1 MYGNVSSSRFFEE
14 TVAALLSE
22 AAYWGLAPDLRV
34 FGGSETKPLDATWG
48 LEDFSGDLYA
58 LADALGLER
67 VRGPRHPT
75 WPERGASHSRT
86 RGQRLPAAAGPTSM
100 PTCPASSET
109 DS

>member
-1 MYGNVSSSRFFEE
+1 M
-14 TVAALLSE
+14 AALLSE
-22 AAYWGLAPDLRV
+22 AAYWGFAPDLRV
-34 FGGSETKPLDATWG
+34 FGGSETKPLDAAWG

-100 PTCPASSET
+100 PTCPASRDT